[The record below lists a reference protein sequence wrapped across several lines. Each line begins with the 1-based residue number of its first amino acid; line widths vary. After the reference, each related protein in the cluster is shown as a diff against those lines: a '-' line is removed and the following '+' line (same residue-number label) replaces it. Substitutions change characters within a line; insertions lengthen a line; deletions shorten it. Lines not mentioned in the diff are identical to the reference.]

1 MYVDL
6 RSLTANFGNF
16 VELPENFKVHTPLM
30 LFVWVRLEFL
40 IMFVKR
46 TCKIICQII
55 FWFFFKRTIV
65 KSERFSDFHKKLF
78 WIQNQK
84 WLICVKPQS
93 RDSCNRNKTENAINF
108 TIFFCYWPQNTD
120 SQIFISH
127 LNNILPKVS
136 YKNKKCF
143 VVGDFNMECLKI
155 FSTTTFPYR
164 VLFHW

>member
-65 KSERFSDFHKKLF
+65 KRERFSDFHKKLF

-108 TIFFCYWPQNTD
+108 TIFF
-120 SQIFISH
+120 
-127 LNNILPKVS
+127 
-136 YKNKKCF
+136 F
-143 VVGDFNMECLKI
+143 VTGLKI
-155 FSTTTFPYR
+155 QIPRFSYHIWTTFYKKLVTKTKN
-164 VLFHW
+164 VLW